1 MPQGDDFNEE
11 FERLA
16 KRIDD
21 LESMVPDSGTVPS
34 FAGFILP
41 LVALCVG
48 LFLKFEDN
56 GPHSADA
63 IPSNLVI
70 LALIGFLFFKVD
82 RVFEYIKYRF
92 DMLES
97 MFELMEEEENGKSI
111 ED

>member
-21 LESMVPDSGTVPS
+21 LESMVPDSGTLSS
-34 FAGFILP
+34 FTGFALP
-41 LVALCVG
+41 LVALFVG
-48 LFLKFEDN
+48 LFLKLNDS
-56 GPHSADA
+56 GPRSADA
-63 IPSNLVI
+63 IASNLVI
-70 LALIGFLFFKVD
+70 LALIGFLFFKID

-97 MFELMEEEENGKSI
+97 MFELVEEEENGKSI